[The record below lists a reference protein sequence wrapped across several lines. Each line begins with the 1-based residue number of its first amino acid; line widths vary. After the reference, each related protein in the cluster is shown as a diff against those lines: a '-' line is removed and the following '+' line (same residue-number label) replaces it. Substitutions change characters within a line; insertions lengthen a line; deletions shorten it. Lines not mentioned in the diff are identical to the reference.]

1 MGITGTP
8 LENSLMDLWSL
19 LSATA
24 PGLLPGPERFAAL
37 YRRPIERG
45 STERLESLRTR
56 VRPFVLRRTKEQVAA
71 DLPEKTEQVLSVE
84 LSSSHRRAY
93 DVRLARERQRVMG
106 LLEEDSAQARF
117 SALKSLTTLR
127 LMALDPFLVYVADT
141 QEPDADPAT
150 VKRSQARMAKQ
161 RNRAGCLGQRTRS
174 VKADVLLEQLEP
186 VVAEGH
192 KALVFSQFTRYLR
205 SVEEDLRWAGLR
217 TAYLDGT
224 TTNRQEVIDS
234 FRSGQA
240 DVFLISLKAGGF
252 GLTLTEADYVFLLD
266 PWWNPQAE
274 AQAVDRAHRIGQDK
288 PVMVYRLVATGTI
301 EEKVMELKARK
312 AELFTEI
319 VEGGADEAL
328 AAEAGGRARLTVRD
342 IRELMES

>member
-1 MGITGTP
+1 MNTPTDAPWSAEQVTALAPDAQVSKAGLKLAAPGTWSRPGTDGTLLWGAARGSGKNPYKVCVDLTGPAFTCSCP
-8 LENSLMDLWSL
+8 SRKIPCKHTFGLLHLWSQ
-19 LSATA
+19 
-24 PGLLPGPERFAAL
+24 G
-37 YRRPIERG
+37 
-45 STERLESLRTR
+45 
-56 VRPFVLRRTKEQVAA
+56 QVPSGEPSDYAA
-71 DLPEKTEQVLSVE
+71 DW
-84 LSSSHRRAY
+84 
-93 DVRLARERQRVMG
+93 
-106 LLEEDSAQARF
+106 AQARRKRAERKAARAA
-117 SALKSLTTLR
+117 STA
-127 LMALDPFLVYVADT
+127 
-141 QEPDADPAT
+141 PDADPAT
-150 VKRSQARMAKQ
+150 VKRSQAGMAKW
-161 RNRAGCLGQRTRS
+161 RNRAGRLGQRTRS

-234 FRSGQA
+234 FRSGRA

-288 PVMVYRLVATGTI
+288 PVMVYRLVAAGTI
-301 EEKVMELKARK
+301 EEKIMELKATK
-312 AELFTEI
+312 AALFTEV

-342 IRELMES
+342 IRELMED

>member
-1 MGITGTP
+1 
-8 LENSLMDLWSL
+8 
-19 LSATA
+19 
-24 PGLLPGPERFAAL
+24 
-37 YRRPIERG
+37 
-45 STERLESLRTR
+45 
-56 VRPFVLRRTKEQVAA
+56 
-71 DLPEKTEQVLSVE
+71 
-84 LSSSHRRAY
+84 
-93 DVRLARERQRVMG
+93 
-106 LLEEDSAQARF
+106 
-117 SALKSLTTLR
+117 
-127 LMALDPFLVYVADT
+127 MALDPFLVYVADAR
-141 QEPDADPAT
+141 EPDADSAT
-150 VKRSQARMAKQ
+150 INRSQARMAKW
-161 RNRAGCLGQRTRS
+161 RNRAGRLGQRTRS

-234 FRSGQA
+234 FRSGRA

-288 PVMVYRLVATGTI
+288 PVMVYRLVAAGTI
-301 EEKVMELKARK
+301 EEKIMELKATK
-312 AELFTEI
+312 AALFTEV

>member
-1 MGITGTP
+1 
-8 LENSLMDLWSL
+8 
-19 LSATA
+19 
-24 PGLLPGPERFAAL
+24 
-37 YRRPIERG
+37 
-45 STERLESLRTR
+45 
-56 VRPFVLRRTKEQVAA
+56 
-71 DLPEKTEQVLSVE
+71 
-84 LSSSHRRAY
+84 
-93 DVRLARERQRVMG
+93 
-106 LLEEDSAQARF
+106 
-117 SALKSLTTLR
+117 
-127 LMALDPFLVYVADT
+127 
-141 QEPDADPAT
+141 
-150 VKRSQARMAKQ
+150 MAKW
-161 RNRAGCLGQRTRS
+161 RNRAGRLGQRTRS

-234 FRSGQA
+234 FRSGRA

-288 PVMVYRLVATGTI
+288 PVMVYRLVAAGTI
-301 EEKVMELKARK
+301 EEKIMELKATK
-312 AELFTEI
+312 AALFTEV

-342 IRELMES
+342 IRELMEG

>member
-1 MGITGTP
+1 M
-8 LENSLMDLWSL
+8 
-19 LSATA
+19 
-24 PGLLPGPERFAAL
+24 
-37 YRRPIERG
+37 
-45 STERLESLRTR
+45 
-56 VRPFVLRRTKEQVAA
+56 
-71 DLPEKTEQVLSVE
+71 
-84 LSSSHRRAY
+84 
-93 DVRLARERQRVMG
+93 
-106 LLEEDSAQARF
+106 
-117 SALKSLTTLR
+117 
-127 LMALDPFLVYVADT
+127 
-141 QEPDADPAT
+141 
-150 VKRSQARMAKQ
+150 
-161 RNRAGCLGQRTRS
+161 
-174 VKADVLLEQLEP
+174 
-186 VVAEGH
+186 AEGH

-312 AELFTEI
+312 AELFTEV